1 MEKLEAIKN
10 KKIKNGNSYYLR
22 ASLDYLRWALT
33 TLCEKRPPIFI
44 ERRKRLLLMLPQDKF
59 HQKH

>member
-44 ERRKRLLLMLPQDKF
+44 EKRKRLLLMLPQDKF

>member
-1 MEKLEAIKN
+1 MEKSEVMKN
-10 KKIKNGNSYYLR
+10 KKIKNQNSYYLR
-22 ASLDYLRWALT
+22 AFLDYLRWTLT

-44 ERRKRLLLMLPQDKF
+44 EKRQRLLLMLPQNKF